1 MAHILIAFASTHGHT
16 SKIAARI
23 AAVLRAD
30 GHTAGVCDDVDAH
43 DPWPRDYDAVIAGA
57 SIHLG
62 HHQDE
67 LVAWARRHAL
77 ALNETP
83 SAFFSVCLAAAE
95 DRDAAQEYLD
105 DFEDLTGWLPRHRTT
120 FAGALQYR
128 EYGTRTRLAMRVLM
142 AYGHHPTNTRRDYDY
157 TDWAAVERFAR
168 VCSDIAGRAETV
180 ATPGRSER

>member
-67 LVAWARRHAL
+67 LVAWARRRAV
-77 ALNETP
+77 ALNEAP
-83 SAFFSVCLAAAE
+83 SPFCSVCLAAAE
-95 DRDAAQEYLD
+95 DLARAQEYII
-105 DFEDLTGWLPRHRTT
+105 DFEDLTACLPRYPAT
-120 FAGALQYR
+120 F
-128 EYGTRTRLAMRVLM
+128 
-142 AYGHHPTNTRRDYDY
+142 
-157 TDWAAVERFAR
+157 
-168 VCSDIAGRAETV
+168 
-180 ATPGRSER
+180 